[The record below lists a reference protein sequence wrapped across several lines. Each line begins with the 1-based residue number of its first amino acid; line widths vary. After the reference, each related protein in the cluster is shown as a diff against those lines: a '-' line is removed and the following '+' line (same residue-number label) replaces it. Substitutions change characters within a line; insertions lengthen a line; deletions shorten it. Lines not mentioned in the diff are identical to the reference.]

1 MERKKSLLDRLMD
14 EEKDFLLG
22 SVVVSVPVAGSVV
35 SFLSRFVSCTLVAD
49 PLAVE
54 LVGPVDEEVE
64 VCATTDSPK
73 ALKKSLFLL
82 SDSFFALKEYGKIE
96 YIGNSIELT

>member
-14 EEKDFLLG
+14 DEKDFLLG

-35 SFLSRFVSCTLVAD
+35 SFLSRLGDPVVVSCTLVAD

-96 YIGNSIELT
+96 YTYR

>member
-14 EEKDFLLG
+14 DEKDFLLG

-35 SFLSRFVSCTLVAD
+35 SFLSRLGDPVVVSCTFVAD

-54 LVGPVDEEVE
+54 LVDEEVE

-96 YIGNSIELT
+96 YTYR